1 MESLDRQFVYFL
13 QSDIRGKDDTL
24 YRDRRISFM
33 SKNASL
39 VKTLEI
45 GPVFFLLEVNENE
58 IDAIGIHDNRRQI
71 FYIEEKIV
79 ILQDYHTEENLFE
92 YPDHLYSRQKKDD
105 ESSH

>member
-1 MESLDRQFVYFL
+1 
-13 QSDIRGKDDTL
+13 
-24 YRDRRISFM
+24 M

-79 ILQDYHTEENLFE
+79 IL
-92 YPDHLYSRQKKDD
+92 
-105 ESSH
+105 